1 MNEEMLFEV
10 EAEDYIANWM
20 EILLE
25 KHGVDYEYELTV
37 TQVEEEI
44 EEELEVIA
52 NERMWCNEDNVAIH
66 EAYVE
71 YLKELLYQI
80 D

>member
-20 EILLE
+20 EMLLE
-25 KHGVDYEYELTV
+25 KHGLIYEDDLSM
-37 TQVEEEI
+37 TQIEEEM
-44 EEELEVIA
+44 EEELEIIA
-52 NERMWCNEDNVAIH
+52 NERMWGNEDNVAIH
-66 EAYVE
+66 EEYFE
-71 YLKELLYQI
+71 YLRELLYQI

>member
-1 MNEEMLFEV
+1 M
-10 EAEDYIANWM
+10 
-20 EILLE
+20 LLE

-37 TQVEEEI
+37 TQIEEEI

-66 EAYVE
+66 EAYIE